1 MEQSKEEYNMVYQ
14 WKIPVFPVDAQAAG
28 AEIERIGRQ
37 TGKIT
42 PETVL
47 EQSRGAEAV
56 LHGCFDWNDASAA
69 EKYRR
74 EQARDIIN
82 NLVTVT
88 VHGAQT
94 ETPVRVFVNIQNE
107 YKSIEEVSVNS
118 DYTDD
123 MLKAALKE
131 LVSFKQKYATL
142 KALSG
147 VFAQIDSLTAQEEN
161 A

>member
-1 MEQSKEEYNMVYQ
+1 MVYQ
-14 WKIPVFPVDAQAAG
+14 WKVPIYPISAQDAG
-28 AEIERIGRQ
+28 AEIERIGKQ
-37 TGKIT
+37 SGKIT

-56 LHGCFDWNDASAA
+56 LHGCFDWDDASAA

-74 EQARDIIN
+74 DQAQGIIT

-94 ETPVRVFVNIQNE
+94 DTPVRVFVNIENE
-107 YKSIEEVSVNS
+107 YKNIEEVSVNS
-118 DYTDD
+118 DYAEE
-123 MLKAALKE
+123 MLNSALKE

-147 VFAQIDSLTAQEEN
+147 VFAQIDSLTAQE
-161 A
+161 ATA

>member
-1 MEQSKEEYNMVYQ
+1 MVYQ
-14 WKIPVFPVDAQAAG
+14 WKVPIYPISAQDAG
-28 AEIERIGRQ
+28 AEIERIGKQ
-37 TGKIT
+37 SGKIT

-47 EQSRGAEAV
+47 EQSRGADSV
-56 LHGCFDWNDASAA
+56 LHKCFDWDDASAA

-74 EQARDIIN
+74 AQARDIIN

-118 DYTDD
+118 DYTGD
-123 MLKAALKE
+123 MLKDALKE

-147 VFAQIDSLTAQEEN
+147 VFVQIDSLTAQEEN